1 LTGFMSRSLPL
12 SIDTSE
18 AVNAHDNSA
27 QHKTQSPNVDATSTS
42 TTTVGSKLFNHDQ
55 HQPHEVNNNALEH
68 PSGDDDSAVASHS
81 QGYVAEVDNAAVLP
95 YDEHDD
101 DQDQSAETL
110 NQHTNFIFNWHSK
123 NSDISA
129 IEPLQKPDIN
139 VLTIATLSDLQK
151 PLLFGLIAG
160 TFMITLVLIAY
171 RCSVAQ
177 QRLADKDMLIS
188 DGDGLHAVVVSL
200 PPAAV
205 LAARANNKV
214 ATRKA
219 TEAARNACGAGAQ
232 GATSLA
238 YQRGSDEE
246 GEEQYER
253 GVEEVCSNPAIC
265 SRNALKV

>member
-27 QHKTQSPNVDATSTS
+27 QHKTQPPNVDATSTS
-42 TTTVGSKLFNHDQ
+42 TTTVGSKLFNHEQ
-55 HQPHEVNNNALEH
+55 HQPHEVNNNALGH
-68 PSGDDDSAVASHS
+68 LNRDDDSAVASHS

-188 DGDGLHAVVVSL
+188 DDGLHAVVVSL